1 MGGLCT
7 FWEILSQTH
16 LVTLLVKFMLLQ
28 NVTKN
33 LFLQMLKLTAEETAI
48 ARGIRAIFED
58 NFVSSKLHFFL
69 SSRIYVENL
78 WIKLCPK
85 FPAIFYRKK
94 MVKYSF
100 VLNQGDQ
107 IG

>member
-78 WIKLCPK
+78 WIILPALLCPK
-85 FPAIFYRKK
+85 FPAILHRTKLQNFLL
-94 MVKYSF
+94 F
-100 VLNQGDQ
+100 
-107 IG
+107 